1 MTGDAAG
8 TGPLERLAEGLERMT
23 GRAHRVDGSEVV
35 GPGTTSLVIASHPD
49 AVETEQSAHLDIGFA
64 LNRARAD
71 STIWDCAS
79 GFGTTRSEAVDSAVD
94 AWLQTTAPVVL
105 ELLTQDG
112 TYADHYSSAEC
123 GLAGRHA
130 IHGAILGWGVG
141 HGPDQLQRW
150 WMANPVLPIM
160 APALEPTGWPV
171 LGALRV
177 FFGSQHGQS
186 TAEVRLN
193 GTPLAQA
200 AQLLL
205 QQDWPRFQQPAYVRS
220 FILSIPE

>member
-1 MTGDAAG
+1 
-8 TGPLERLAEGLERMT
+8 MT
-23 GRAHRVDGSEVV
+23 GRAHRVEGSEVV

-49 AVETEQSAHLDIGFA
+49 VVETEQSAHLDIGFA
-64 LNRARAD
+64 LNRARDD

-79 GFGTTRSEAVDSAVD
+79 GFGATRSEAVNTAVD

-105 ELLTQDG
+105 ELLTQEG
-112 TYADHYSSAEC
+112 AFADHYSSAGC
-123 GLAGRHA
+123 RLAGRHA

-141 HGPDQLQRW
+141 DGPDQLQRW
-150 WMANPVLPIM
+150 WMANPVLPLI
-160 APALEPTGWPV
+160 APALEHREWPV

-177 FFGSQHGQS
+177 FFGSLRGQS

-193 GTPLAQA
+193 GTPLVQA
-200 AQLLL
+200 AELLL
-205 QQDWPRFQQPAYVRS
+205 QQDWPRFQQPAYARA